1 MDNKNYMF
9 ELIDLIYAGALDDR
23 KWSIFIKQLSIA
35 YPGTM
40 TSFIFYDLE
49 QSGAPVNF
57 YSNADDYFIQK
68 YAEHYMGVNPWLKYV
83 LDLPTGHV
91 DDGRGHISLKDLKT
105 TEFYNDWMKPQE
117 GIDSTIGAQVL
128 NEKHLQAAFSVQFQ
142 DEKLNNDNY
151 ACLKADIVIL
161 TKHLQRA
168 IILRKKLEAI
178 QIYTDCLEHIVHR
191 LSSAVLIS
199 NSNNELI
206 FANRAAENYFTSGLL
221 LLGRDNS
228 IAIKKNSNNKQLQK
242 LVHSATSSTQLLDL
256 KSISA
261 TRITD
266 DMGKEF
272 VIMVFPLS
280 PYIHSNI
287 RSGIYNDH
295 SKRQC
300 LVFIIDPSKQDY
312 ADVEIISAAFGLT
325 PAESRLA
332 KSLYEGLS
340 LSDHAE
346 LYQTTTTTA
355 RNQLSSIFQK
365 MGISKQ
371 SELVKQLAKIFGVI
385 KLRSS
390 DQYGQ

>member
-1 MDNKNYMF
+1 MF

-23 KWSIFIKQLSIA
+23 KWSIFIDQLTIA

-40 TSFIFYDLE
+40 TSFVFYDLE
-49 QSGAPVNF
+49 QFEAPINF
-57 YSNADDYFIQK
+57 FSNADNYFIQK
-68 YAEHYMGVNPWLKYV
+68 YAEHYMDVNPWLEYA
-83 LDLPTGHV
+83 LNLPTGHI
-91 DDGRGHISLKDLKT
+91 DNCLHHISLKDFKT

-128 NEKHLQAAFSVQFQ
+128 NEKHLHATFAIQFQ
-142 DEKLNNDNY
+142 DEKFNNDNY
-151 ACLKADIVIL
+151 ACLKADMIIL

-168 IILRKKLEAI
+168 IILRKKLEAV
-178 QIYTDCLEHIVHR
+178 QIYTVCLEHIVHQ

-221 LLGRDNS
+221 RLGRDNRL
-228 IAIKKNSNNKQLQK
+228 AIKKNSDNKQLQK
-242 LVHSATSSTQLLDL
+242 LVHSATNSTQLLDA
-256 KSISA
+256 KSINA
-261 TRITD
+261 ARITD
-266 DMGKEF
+266 DMNKEF

-287 RSGIYNDH
+287 RSGVYNDH
-295 SKRQC
+295 SNRQC

-340 LSDHAE
+340 LNDHAE
-346 LYQTTTTTA
+346 LYKITTITA
-355 RNQLSSIFQK
+355 RNQLSMIFQK
-365 MGISKQ
+365 MEISKQ
-371 SELVKQLAKIFGVI
+371 SELLKQLTKIFGFYKVN
-385 KLRSS
+385 
-390 DQYGQ
+390 GM